1 MNSEPLK
8 FIQHDLMIK
17 YITDED
23 KNTVFDGINNDV
35 FVIIVCISGRVEI
48 EYADK
53 IHFLKSNN
61 IFFANKK
68 ERYYVKYNS
77 ENMRAIEIRFYP
89 KLFHY
94 IDSEFDIL
102 NPFYIKD
109 RIKIFNINTNQEA
122 FNYAINSVIYAL
134 KNRTSR
140 IYIVRGV
147 LNLLCEINNYY
158 QNKNLIVKPA
168 KEPNYVKI
176 ANYVDSHISEK
187 ITIKMVSDATFVSQR
202 CISDTVLRINN
213 MTFHEWL
220 TKKRLTRA
228 RYSVALNYHSLEDV
242 AKDNGYN
249 TYSTFYR
256 LFKKEF
262 GITPNEYRNNALKKK
277 KEKEK
282 K

>member
-35 FVIIVCISGRVEI
+35 FIIIVCISGRVEI

>member
-147 LNLLCEINNYY
+147 LNVLCEINNYY